1 MNVLLDHC
9 VPKPLKRKL
18 FDLGTIRH
26 TSDIAWGGLANGAL
40 LREAEKEFDVFLTV
54 DKGQR
59 FQQNISSFDLGFVV
73 VRVFRNSLP
82 EIVKFLPQIR
92 QAVADVQAGQV
103 ILIGE
108 PLLLS

>member
-9 VPKPLKRKL
+9 VPRPLKREL
-18 FDLGTIRH
+18 FDLGTIKH
-26 TSDIAWGGLANGAL
+26 TSEIAWGGFSNGRL

-59 FQQNISSFDLGFVV
+59 FQQNISSLDLGFVV

-82 EIVKFLPQIR
+82 EIAKFLPEVR
-92 QAVADVQAGQV
+92 QAIAGVQAGQIIV
-103 ILIGE
+103 IGE

>member
-9 VPKPLKRKL
+9 VPRPLKRKL
-18 FDLGTIRH
+18 FNLGIIKH
-26 TSDIAWGGLANGAL
+26 TSEIDWGGLANGEL

-59 FQQNISSFDLGFVV
+59 FQQNLSAFALGFVV

-82 EIVKFLPQIR
+82 EVEKFLPVIR
-92 QAVADVQAGQV
+92 QAIVDVKPGEV

>member
-9 VPKPLKRKL
+9 VPKPLKREL

-26 TSDIAWGGLANGAL
+26 TSDVGWGGLSNGEL
-40 LREAEKEFDVFLTV
+40 LREAEKGFEVFLTT

-59 FQQNISSFDLGFVV
+59 FQQNITSFDLGFIV

-82 EIVKFLPQIR
+82 EITKFLPEIR
-92 QAVADVQAGQV
+92 QAIACV
-103 ILIGE
+103 
-108 PLLLS
+108 